1 MKVSGIAVVCPQ
13 ANRWPQARR
22 FQTPSRAAAISPR
35 SGDTDGARDVAGT
48 YTKLYYHIVFST
60 KHRAAA
66 ITPAIEDDLHR
77 YLGGIVRGIGGVC
90 VEINGMSD
98 HVHILAILP
107 PKIAV
112 SDALRE
118 IKASSSKWVHES
130 KPNLARFA
138 WQDGYAA
145 FTVSR
150 SQLDSTV
157 AYIRDQKTHHAQ
169 RDFQAEFLAL
179 LEKHQV
185 EFDPRYVWD

>member
-1 MKVSGIAVVCPQ
+1 
-13 ANRWPQARR
+13 
-22 FQTPSRAAAISPR
+22 
-35 SGDTDGARDVAGT
+35 VAGT
-48 YTKLYYHIVFST
+48 YTKLYYHLVFST
-60 KHRAAA
+60 KQRSGF
-66 ITPAIEDDLHR
+66 ITPAIEEELHR
-77 YLGGIVRGIGGVC
+77 YLGGIVRGIDGTCLAV
-90 VEINGMSD
+90 NGMPD
-98 HVHILAILP
+98 HVHMLVILP

-118 IKASSSKWVHES
+118 IKASSSKWAHDS
-130 KPNLARFA
+130 RQNMPTFA

-150 SQLDSTV
+150 SQLEVTT

-185 EFDPRYVWD
+185 EYDPRYIWT